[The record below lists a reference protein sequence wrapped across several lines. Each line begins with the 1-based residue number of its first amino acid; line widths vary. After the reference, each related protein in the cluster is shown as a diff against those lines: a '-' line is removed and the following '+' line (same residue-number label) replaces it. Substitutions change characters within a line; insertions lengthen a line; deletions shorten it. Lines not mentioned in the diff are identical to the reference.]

1 MFLVSWQPQNQSV
14 KLVTSMGDLTKRI
27 QRHEGGNARH
37 STFWAGLTGP
47 SEWAPIYGWRHQ
59 KEDSHCSLEASESK
73 MNSFYEADFAS
84 AMAPAQSRQQ
94 RVAVKGELWH
104 DGGTKKESTCTWLNA
119 DRSPAQL
126 FLMVMHWQEGRL
138 FLIACTSFRHTKQPP
153 PLSPSFVSNLHWPA
167 FKAVSGSLAQKTLE
181 ESSFLQLDGQ
191 SRAWNPLLDFPRFPG
206 CRIHRKK

>member
-1 MFLVSWQPQNQSV
+1 
-14 KLVTSMGDLTKRI
+14 
-27 QRHEGGNARH
+27 
-37 STFWAGLTGP
+37 
-47 SEWAPIYGWRHQ
+47 
-59 KEDSHCSLEASESK
+59 

-84 AMAPAQSRQQ
+84 VMAPAQSSQQ

-138 FLIACTSFRHTKQPP
+138 FLIACNSFRHTKQPP
-153 PLSPSFVSNLHWPA
+153 SFYPSFVSNLHWPA

-181 ESSFLQLDGQ
+181 ESGCLQLDDR
-191 SRAWNPLLDFPRFPG
+191 SRGTGIPCWTFPDFQVAEYTETINIQKNVYRG
-206 CRIHRKK
+206 VKVYQVCYISS